1 MGDGDGMSW
10 RVFQASA
17 IGSLHIERQLPCQD
31 ACETWT
37 DGEVLIAVVADGAG
51 SASRSELGSALCV
64 NVIVEG
70 LRKHFE
76 DASEQQETV
85 SPLAASKAQLV
96 DIIDGARAKLA
107 ELAASN
113 SLEPRDLACTL
124 VGVVAELPDKGFFF
138 HIGDGCGIAESADPD
153 TSSVVSMPENGE
165 YSNETW
171 FVTVDEWKDHL
182 RITPITGSIGVIAVM
197 SDGAMPFVMS
207 RDQKSLYPDF
217 FTPVANYLREKG
229 RDEGNAGI
237 HSILA
242 SDRTKSITNDDK
254 TLVLAFPNL

>member
-1 MGDGDGMSW
+1 MSW
-10 RVFQASA
+10 GVFQASA
-17 IGSLHIERQLPCQD
+17 IGSSHIERQLPCQD

-37 DGEVLIAVVADGAG
+37 NGNVLIAAVADGAG
-51 SASRSELGSALCV
+51 SASRSELGSTLCV
-64 NVIVEG
+64 TQVVDG

-76 DASEQQETV
+76 GVGEQAEASG
-85 SPLAASKAQLV
+85 SLAASRSQLV
-96 DIIDGARAKLA
+96 GIIDDARKKIA

-138 HIGDGCGIAESADPD
+138 HIGDGCGIAEFEDP
-153 TSSVVSMPENGE
+153 SISPIVSMPENGE
-165 YSNETW
+165 YTNETW
-171 FVTVDEWKDHL
+171 FVTVEEWKSHL
-182 RITPITGSIGVIAVM
+182 RITPIKGSIGTIAVM

-207 RDQKSLYPDF
+207 RDQKSLYPEF
-217 FTPVANYLREKG
+217 FNPVANYLKQK
-229 RDEGNAGI
+229 DQAEGNMGL

-254 TLVLAFPNL
+254 TLVLAFPN